1 MYFINNRFF
10 KEIKITLVL
19 YNCHNCD
26 MIENLVIKFKKCHE
40 HEIKDKPWSTC
51 KNNCQTHI
59 LLPLV
64 NKYAQ

>member
-1 MYFINNRFF
+1 M
-10 KEIKITLVL
+10 LVL
-19 YNCHNCD
+19 YNCHNWD
-26 MIENLVIKFKKCHE
+26 MVENLVTKFKKCHE
-40 HEIKDKPWSTC
+40 YEIKDKPCSTC